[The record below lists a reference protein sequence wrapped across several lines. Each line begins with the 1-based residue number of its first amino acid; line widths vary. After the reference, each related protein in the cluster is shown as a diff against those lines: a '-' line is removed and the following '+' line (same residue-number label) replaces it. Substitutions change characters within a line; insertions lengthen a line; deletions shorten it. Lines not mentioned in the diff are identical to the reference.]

1 MHENTWVKK
10 KKKKFALEEIKTDPL
25 GNRKK
30 LQAPRFW
37 VNQTTPNPHLQ
48 I

>member
-30 LQAPRFW
+30 LQAPRF
-37 VNQTTPNPHLQ
+37 
-48 I
+48 